1 MLLGRALRQFT
12 LSTGKSAGRNSSGR
26 ITVFHRGGGS
36 KRLQRRID
44 LKRST
49 SSMGIVERIEYDPNR
64 SSRIALVR
72 WIEGVLLRRQRRCN
86 AIEEFAPPRQILEP
100 TTATIGG
107 LFSFSSLPG
116 KVDQRKVACFSPG
129 LMAAYYVVGLP
140 TRVPPTP
147 RSESLEAS
155 TEATSSRFPA
165 QEGGIRKAD
174 HYIGILG
181 NANYK
186 TTTTKSDSE
195 AKPIGVEASRQKSV
209 ARKKIAYI
217 GVGLPTRVPPWS
229 KSQACAGSFK
239 SCAKDVFFSAFSSPK
254 AKGETATYLSFGSS
268 FCFPRIAVAG
278 AKPAFFAPRM
288 REKVR
293 GKKTFSLCEVRK
305 WRTHSVL
312 WAHRI
317 KRKAA
322 LSWQSSRRQETLG
335 LVGAAEHNES
345 KPKADQGSLL
355 PSQVLACAL
364 LRGRPSYQSASRSFV
379 EALLPVEASR
389 FGSLPAKPIGEGPKD
404 GACKVFRAPVTYI
417 LASHQLEVGK
427 MVMNCDWSKPSTSG
441 FLRPAQNAHTYLR
454 FKDLVRTANK
464 GREGGSQQAAS
475 WPRPPAY
482 RYDIL
487 SPYYQ
492 VGNCIPLADIR
503 IGTWVHDI
511 ECHPGQGAKLA
522 RAAGTFAKIMKE
534 PAPQCLV
541 RLPSG
546 VSKVIDSRCRA
557 TIGIVSNPNHGARK
571 LRKAGQS
578 RWLGRRPIVRGV
590 AMNPVD
596 HPHGGGEGRTK
607 GGRPSVS
614 PWGKPTKAGFRTV
627 VGKRI
632 N

>member
-1 MLLGRALRQFT
+1 MKKLLVGRALRQFT

-36 KRLQRRID
+36 KRLLRRID

-64 SSRIALVR
+64 SSRIAPVR
-72 WIEGVLLRRQRRCN
+72 WIEGVQLRRQRKCN
-86 AIEEFAPPRQILEP
+86 TIEELAPPHKILEP
-100 TTATIGG
+100 TTATIRS
-107 LFSFSSLPG
+107 LFAFSSLPG

-129 LMAAYYVVGLP
+129 LMAAYVVVGLP
-140 TRVPPTP
+140 TRM
-147 RSESLEAS
+147 
-155 TEATSSRFPA
+155 
-165 QEGGIRKAD
+165 
-174 HYIGILG
+174 
-181 NANYK
+181 
-186 TTTTKSDSE
+186 
-195 AKPIGVEASRQKSV
+195 
-209 ARKKIAYI
+209 
-217 GVGLPTRVPPWS
+217 PPWS
-229 KSQACAGSFK
+229 KSQASAGSK
-239 SCAKDVFFSAFSSPK
+239 KTCAKDVFFSAFSSPK
-254 AKGETATYLSFGSS
+254 AKGETASLSFGSS

-288 REKVR
+288 REKLR
-293 GKKTFSLCEVRK
+293 GKNTFSLCEVRK
-305 WRTHSVL
+305 WRTHSIL

-322 LSWQSSRRQETLG
+322 LSWRRQETLG

-345 KPKADQGSLL
+345 KPKTDQ
-355 PSQVLACAL
+355 
-364 LRGRPSYQSASRSFV
+364 
-379 EALLPVEASR
+379 
-389 FGSLPAKPIGEGPKD
+389 GSLPAKPIGEGPKD
-404 GACKVFRAPVTYI
+404 GACKVDRAPVTYI
-417 LASHQLEVGK
+417 IASHQLEAGK
-427 MVMNCDWSKPSTSG
+427 MVINCDWSKPSTSG
-441 FLRPAQNAHTYLR
+441 FLRPAQNAHTYQ
-454 FKDLVRTANK
+454 DLVHTAKK
-464 GREGGSQQAAS
+464 GRVEGGSQLAAS

-482 RYDIL
+482 RYEIL
-487 SPYYQ
+487 DLNSQ
-492 VGNCIPLADIR
+492 IGNFIPLADIR

-511 ECHPGQGAKLA
+511 ECNPGQGAKLA

-546 VSKVIDSRCRA
+546 VEKRIDSRCRA

-614 PWGKPTKAGFRTV
+614 PWGKPTKAGFRAG
-627 VGKRI
+627 VGKRR